1 MLKTIIGVVL
11 GIIFIL
17 FVLHVT
23 STKEGNGPAKC
34 IQKGWQ
40 CGPDA
45 PLKCCPGTYC
55 NDKCGCC
62 A

>member
-1 MLKTIIGVVL
+1 MFRTVIGVVL

-23 STKEGNGPAKC
+23 SIKEAYC
-34 IQKGWQ
+34 IPHGYM
-40 CGPDA
+40 CGPNA
-45 PLKCCPGTYC
+45 PYKCCPGTYC

-62 A
+62 KRK